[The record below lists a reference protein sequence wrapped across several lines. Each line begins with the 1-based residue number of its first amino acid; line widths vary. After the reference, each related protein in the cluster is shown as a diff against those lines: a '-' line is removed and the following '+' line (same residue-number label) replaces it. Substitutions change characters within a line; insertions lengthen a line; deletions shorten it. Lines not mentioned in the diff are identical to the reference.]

1 MTFTYTY
8 SLYRCGIGDGGMK
21 LLSTCMKKMVNL
33 QELKYVTYRN
43 YIQCFV
49 NIHGC
54 PTYIKVDIATTMVL
68 IYIHTIYL
76 NI

>member
-8 SLYRCGIGDGGMK
+8 SLEQGGIGDGGMK
-21 LLSTCMKKMVNL
+21 LLSTCVKKMVNL
-33 QELKYVTYRN
+33 QELEYVTYRN
-43 YIQCFV
+43 YTQCSV

-54 PTYIKVDIATTMVL
+54 PTYVKVDIATTMVL
-68 IYIHTIYL
+68 HTIYP